1 MGTKTI
7 KITIPEYLSVDKFQ
21 QLQNLEHL
29 TELNKVIR
37 VISIIGGLEE
47 DEIKT
52 WVPDDI
58 KMVYKDVIKCMDHGE
73 SFYPIFESHDNKL
86 YGYANINEMTLGEF
100 TDLERLCEKPNENLH
115 EIMAILYRP
124 IKKHRFKDF
133 TWTVKHKYK
142 INTRKIDNVF
152 KYYDLEKYNAKERV
166 SNAEMLKEIPVQ
178 FALGALGF
186 FLGTGNGY
194 LNTTAP
200 SSSPQ
205 EEKKA
210 RMMDQLILKALVNIG
225 GGLRQYIHSPRR
237 VFSLSQEKNVSLT

>member
-29 TELNKVIR
+29 TELNRVIK
-37 VISIIGGLEE
+37 VISIIGGIEV

-52 WVPDDI
+52 WMPDDI
-58 KMVYKDVIKCMDHGE
+58 KMVYQDVIKCMDHGE
-73 SFYPIFESHDNKL
+73 SFYPIFESADGIL
-86 YGYANINEMTLGEF
+86 YGYSNLNEMTLGEF

-124 IKKHRFKDF
+124 ISKHRFKDF
-133 TWTVKHKYK
+133 SWKVKHQFK

-152 KYYDLEKYNAKERV
+152 KYYDLEKYDSKERV
-166 SNAEMLKEIPVQ
+166 ANADNLKEIPVQ

-194 LNTTAP
+194 LNITTP
-200 SSSPQ
+200 SSTQ
-205 EEKKA
+205 KEEKKA
-210 RMMDQLILKALVNIG
+210 QMMDRMILKALVNIG
-225 GGLRQYIHSPRR
+225 GGLRQYIHSPKR
-237 VFSLSQEKNVSLT
+237 VFSLSQEKRVSLT

>member
-1 MGTKTI
+1 MGTKTV

-29 TELNKVIR
+29 TELSRVIK
-37 VISIIGGLEE
+37 VISIIGGIEE
-47 DEIKT
+47 DELKT
-52 WVPDDI
+52 WMPEDI
-58 KMVYKDVIKCMDHGE
+58 KRVYQDVVKCMDHGE
-73 SFYPIFESHDNKL
+73 SFYPIFESKSGL
-86 YGYANINEMTLGEF
+86 KYGYSNLDGMTLGEF

-124 IKKHRFKDF
+124 IASHRFKEF
-133 TWTVKHKYK
+133 TWIVKHEFK

-152 KYYDLEKYNAKERV
+152 KYYELEKYDSKTRLANAD
-166 SNAEMLKEIPVQ
+166 NLKDIPVQ

-194 LNTTAP
+194 LNITTP
-200 SSSPQ
+200 SSTRK

-210 RMMDQLILKALVNIG
+210 QMMDHLILKALVNIG
-225 GGLRQYIHSPRR
+225 GGLRQYIHSRKR
-237 VFSLSQEKNVSLT
+237 VFSLSQEKPVLLT

>member
-29 TELNKVIR
+29 TELNRVIK
-37 VISIIGGLEE
+37 VISIIGGIEV

-52 WVPDDI
+52 WMPDDI
-58 KMVYKDVIKCMDHGE
+58 KMVYQDVIKCMDHGE
-73 SFYPIFESHDNKL
+73 SFYPIFESADGIL
-86 YGYANINEMTLGEF
+86 YGYSNLNEMTLGEF

-124 IKKHRFKDF
+124 ISKHRFKDF
-133 TWTVKHKYK
+133 SWKVKHQFK

-152 KYYDLEKYNAKERV
+152 KYYDLEKYDSKERV
-166 SNAEMLKEIPVQ
+166 ANADNLKEIPVQ

-194 LNTTAP
+194 LNTTTP
-200 SSSPQ
+200 SSSPK
-205 EEKKA
+205 EAKKA

-237 VFSLSQEKNVSLT
+237 VFSLSQEKNVLLT